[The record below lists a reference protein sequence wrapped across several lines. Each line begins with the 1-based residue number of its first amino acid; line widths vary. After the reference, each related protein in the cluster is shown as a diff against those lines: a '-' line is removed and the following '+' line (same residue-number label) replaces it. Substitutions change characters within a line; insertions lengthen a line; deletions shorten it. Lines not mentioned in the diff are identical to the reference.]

1 MPAKKLKTINTAV
14 GVKSPAKEGILPKK
28 VIQDAVNAVA
38 EKATNVAKKA
48 TPKKP
53 TSKQLQDQYDAAIV
67 TIDNLNEQLDLK
79 NNLIRSLEQDIHFL
93 KENELILEREVKI
106 LNASVRYRDELIDRL
121 ETPWWKRALN
131 LFGN

>member
-1 MPAKKLKTINTAV
+1 MPAKKLKTSST
-14 GVKSPAKEGILPKK
+14 
-28 VIQDAVNAVA
+28 QQVNVA
-38 EKATNVAKKA
+38 EKATNVANKA
-48 TPKKP
+48 TQKKP
-53 TSKQLQDQYDAAIV
+53 TLKQLQEQYSAATL

-79 NNLIRSLEQDIHFL
+79 NNLIHSLEQDIHIL

>member
-1 MPAKKLKTINTAV
+1 MPAKKLKTSNTAQPNV
-14 GVKSPAKEGILPKK
+14 V
-28 VIQDAVNAVA
+28 
-38 EKATNVAKKA
+38 EKATNVVKKA